1 MKHHSKVLL
10 CTASA
15 LGVLC
20 SSALISASP
29 AAAGGRPS
37 SPPTPR
43 VVADGLLT
51 PLSLAIDHRGRALV
65 TQNFAGELL
74 RISPG
79 GGRTTIANVP
89 GQEVGA
95 VATRGRTVYWATTGQ
110 DPQAPSA
117 ALWSKSGNGAPRQ
130 IADLRALEEMRN
142 PDQHTTYG
150 FRRLPAECA
159 AQFPADNPAS
169 YTGMVDSHP
178 YASYADR
185 DRIYV
190 ADAGANAI
198 VSVRTH
204 QHGGRWNNKG
214 WHKSKRQP
222 RVVATLPA
230 VSTRVSAEA
239 LSALGLPTCAA
250 GYRYH
255 FEFVPTDVEK
265 GRDGKLYV
273 TSLPGGPEDASLGAR
288 GAVYKVDP
296 RTGRARL
303 VAGGFVGAVNLAIGP
318 DGTMAVAE
326 MFGGDDGTGQ
336 VTLLRAGSHRRTEL
350 ALTSPGAVEWVGS
363 RRHSK
368 LYVTTDAFVLG
379 EQGPQPVGKLQVLR
393 FGSHRH

>member
-1 MKHHSKVLL
+1 MKNHSKVLL

-29 AAAGGRPS
+29 ATAGGRS
-37 SPPTPR
+37 SAPPTPR

-51 PLSLAIDHRGRALV
+51 PLSLAIDHRGSALV
-65 TQNFAGELL
+65 SQNFAGELL
-74 RISPG
+74 RISPNG
-79 GGRTTIANVP
+79 TRTTIATVP

-95 VATRGRTVYWATTGQ
+95 VATRGKTIYWATTGQ
-110 DPQAPSA
+110 DPEAPSA
-117 ALWSKSGNGAPRQ
+117 ALWRQSKNGAPRQ
-130 IADLRALEEMRN
+130 IADLRALEETQN
-142 PDQHTTYG
+142 PDQDTIYG

-159 AQFPADNPAS
+159 AQFPAENPAS
-169 YTGMVDSHP
+169 YTGLVDSHP

-185 DRIYV
+185 DRVYV

-198 VSVRTH
+198 VSVRT
-204 QHGGRWNNKG
+204 QHHR
-214 WHKSKRQP
+214 KSWSKKNRQP

-230 VSTRVSAEA
+230 VSTRVSADA
-239 LSALGLPTCAA
+239 LTALGLPTCAA

-296 RTGRARL
+296 RSGKARL
-303 VAGGFVGAVNLAIGP
+303 VAGGFVGAVNLALGP

-350 ALTSPGAVEWVGS
+350 ALTSPGALEWVGS
-363 RRHSK
+363 KKHSK

-393 FGSHRH
+393 FGSHRR